1 MDEGG
6 NRKMKHILLMLFIS
20 IFIISCNQ
28 EKGNNKETEK
38 IQIAVESSNQMQATD
53 ISENTGKSEN
63 ANQMDTIK
71 EKAKDLK
78 SKEKKPEVNATQEK
92 PKYPIIT
99 FIELGS
105 VNCVPCKKMQPI
117 MKSLEEKYG
126 EQLKVIFYDVWKAE
140 YKPKA
145 AEYGIRLI
153 PTQVFLD
160 HSGKEVHRHEGF
172 YPEEEIDKFLQSK
185 GLKVV
190 QK

>member
-1 MDEGG
+1 
-6 NRKMKHILLMLFIS
+6 MKHILLMLFIS